1 MKSVR
6 FSSATDKEK
15 FTFSL
20 ENISDGLYDLHNCI
34 NMVISMMYKIFQKIG
49 YLTR

>member
-20 ENISDGLYDLHNCI
+20 ENISDGI
-34 NMVISMMYKIFQKIG
+34 NMVISMMYKILQKIG
-49 YLTR
+49 YLTK